1 VYVGANYENE
11 KARVMFLSNR
21 EKLYFHFYVSKY
33 AKRASIGI
41 IDDARD
47 ILTAYLHLANSQ
59 VDVKRRDAI
68 AIPLC
73 GNARRSYFRVTF
85 PQIATNV
92 RVQSHDVVSLKELNP
107 SSRSE
112 TIASRLRVNTVR
124 REGNR

>member
-1 VYVGANYENE
+1 VYVGANYEN
-11 KARVMFLSNR
+11 KTARVMFLSNR

-68 AIPLC
+68 AIFHF
-73 GNARRSYFRVTF
+73 AVTRDDR
-85 PQIATNV
+85 ISA
-92 RVQSHDVVSLKELNP
+92 SL
-107 SSRSE
+107 SR
-112 TIASRLRVNTVR
+112 RLRRT
-124 REGNR
+124 